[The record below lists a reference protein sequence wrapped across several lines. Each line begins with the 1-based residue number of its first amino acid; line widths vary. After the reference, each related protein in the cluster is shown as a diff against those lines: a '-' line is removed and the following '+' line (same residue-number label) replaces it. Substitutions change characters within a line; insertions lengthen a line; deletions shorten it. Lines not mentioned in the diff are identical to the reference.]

1 MRKLML
7 LTILVLAPFMIG
19 WTISWDKVTTY
30 TDGSA
35 ISDDNVV
42 YDVFQNGVQVGNG
55 LTDNS
60 LLLSVQ
66 RGNTYT
72 YIARTRTVRQGTV
85 SDNSV
90 PFVWTLATGK
100 AGAPGLLRVAPNP

>member
-1 MRKLML
+1 MRKLIL
-7 LTILVLAPFMIG
+7 ATILLLAPLMIG

-30 TDGSA
+30 TDGST
-35 ISDDNVV
+35 ITDDNVV
-42 YDVFQNGVQVGNG
+42 YDIFQNGTQIGNG
-55 LTDNS
+55 LADNS

-85 SDNSV
+85 SDNSA

-100 AGAPGLLRVAPNP
+100 AGAPGQLRVNP

>member
-1 MRKLML
+1 MRKLIL
-7 LTILVLAPFMIG
+7 ATILLLAPLMIG

-30 TDGSA
+30 TDGST
-35 ISDDNVV
+35 ITDDNVV
-42 YDVFQNGVQVGNG
+42 YDIFQNGTQIGNG
-55 LTDNS
+55 LADNS

-85 SDNSV
+85 SDNSA
-90 PFVWTLATGK
+90 PFVWTWATGK
-100 AGAPGLLRVAPNP
+100 AGAPGQLRVAP

>member
-1 MRKLML
+1 MKK
-7 LTILVLAPFMIG
+7 ILVLLALLVATTSFA
-19 WTISWDKVTTY
+19 WTISWDRVTTY
-30 TDGSA
+30 TDSTP

-42 YDVFQNGVQVGNG
+42 YGVFQNGVQIGNG

-66 RGNTYT
+66 RGNTYA
-72 YIARTRTVRQGTV
+72 YVARARLVRQGTV

-90 PFVWTLATGK
+90 PFVWNWASGK
-100 AGAPGLLRVAPNP
+100 AGAPGQLRVAP

>member
-1 MRKLML
+1 ML

-100 AGAPGLLRVAPNP
+100 AGAPGQLRVAP

>member
-1 MRKLML
+1 MRKVTLLVILLMS
-7 LTILVLAPFMIG
+7 PFMIG
-19 WTISWDKVTTY
+19 WTLSWDRVNTY
-30 TDGSA
+30 TDGSTIA
-35 ISDDNVV
+35 DDNVV
-42 YDVFQNGVQVGNG
+42 YDIFQNGAQIGNG

-60 LLLSVQ
+60 LLLNVQ

-72 YIARTRTVRQGTV
+72 YIARTRLVRQGTV
-85 SDNSV
+85 SDNSA